1 MATSVTNAV
10 ATDAVAI
17 LLLNL
22 PGDADRKCL
31 YGPAEV
37 LGDEFPVD
45 EVALLFQ
52 VATTVASDGRAS
64 KALREDGSMRPRDVE
79 SRPGRTGRRDDD
91 LIQPQAS
98 LVDGFRS
105 LPILIG
111 EARLRGH
118 PGHRPPPQEQHQQ
131 HDSWSG

>member
-1 MATSVTNAV
+1 MTTSVPDAV

-22 PGDADRKCL
+22 PGDADRTCL

-52 VATTVASDGRAS
+52 VATKVASDGRAS

-91 LIQPQAS
+91 LIQPQAI
-98 LVDGFRS
+98 LLDGLRS
-105 LPILIG
+105 PLIIIG
-111 EARLRGH
+111 EARLRDHAGRRAPRQDKH
-118 PGHRPPPQEQHQQ
+118 EQP
-131 HDSWSG
+131 DSISG